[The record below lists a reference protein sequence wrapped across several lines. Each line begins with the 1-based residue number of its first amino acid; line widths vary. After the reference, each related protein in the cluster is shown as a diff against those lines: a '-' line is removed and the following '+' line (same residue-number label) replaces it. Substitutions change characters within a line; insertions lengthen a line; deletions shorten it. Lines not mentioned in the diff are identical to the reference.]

1 MAKVTG
7 PFMSIDASG
16 TIYKTLTASIWK
28 GRNCIRGYAIP
39 SNPKTA
45 AQVAHRAIFAAAVAG
60 WQALP
65 AEAVDPIAAP
75 ELGKDMWNIFAA
87 SCQPAISGFNAHTKA
102 WIANDGPPNIPAQPY
117 IGKKGIR

>member
-28 GRNCIRGYAIP
+28 GRNYIRGYAIP
-39 SNPKTA
+39 SNPQTT
-45 AQVAHRAIFAAAVAG
+45 AQVAQREKFAVAVAA

-65 AEAVDPIAAP
+65 AEAVDGETAP
-75 ELGKDMWNIFAA
+75 ELGKDYWNLFSAT
-87 SCQPAISGFNAHTKA
+87 CVPAMSGFNAYVKA
-102 WIANDGPPNIPAQPY
+102 YLAAGVPPDIPATPY